1 MVRVLYFLDVALL
14 ILLHEAGHGVEA
26 QRHRGDDDEPDAD
39 GGHHLAREKKNK
51 INKMELNRIKSAKI
65 S

>member
-39 GGHHLAREKKNK
+39 GFMPFIRE
-51 INKMELNRIKSAKI
+51 
-65 S
+65 